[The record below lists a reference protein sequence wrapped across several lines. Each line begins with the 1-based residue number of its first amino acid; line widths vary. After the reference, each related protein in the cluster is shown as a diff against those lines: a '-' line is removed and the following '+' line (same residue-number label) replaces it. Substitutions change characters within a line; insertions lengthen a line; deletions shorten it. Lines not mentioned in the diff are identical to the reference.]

1 MNYQLPNGK
10 VIYLTVEEYLDLTD
24 EDIQYLIS
32 IDYGETIV
40 NPFSGSAVDTK
51 KISSASRDFSVF
63 DDDEE
68 LPTDIDIKNLS

>member
-32 IDYGETIV
+32 IDYGDTIV

-51 KISSASRDFSVF
+51 KIPSTSRDFSVF

-68 LPTDIDIKNLS
+68 LPTDLDIRNLS